1 MSELAGG
8 RCYEDLTV
16 GLVMHHVNGRTI
28 STTDNVWFTLLTMNT
43 NPIHLDAHYASQ
55 TEFGKPLVNSTFVLA
70 LLTGLSVTDVSRYA
84 VNLGWSDVKIPA
96 PVFEGDTVYARTEVL
111 SARESA
117 SRPHMG
123 VVEVKTTGVKQDGAV
138 VMEFRRTIL
147 VYKRG
152 HEPRAIGPLGDR
164 AGQ

>member
-1 MSELAGG
+1 MSEATAGAG

-16 GLVMHHVNGRTI
+16 GLVMRHANGRTI
-28 STTDNVWFTLLTMNT
+28 SNTDNVWFTLLTMNT

-84 VNLGWSDVKIPA
+84 INLGWSDVTIPA
-96 PVFEGDTVYARTEVL
+96 PVFEGDTIYAQTEVL
-111 SARESA
+111 SARESS
-117 SRPHMG
+117 SRPNMG
-123 VVEVKTTGVKQDGAV
+123 VVEIRTTGLNQNGVA

-152 HEPRAIGPLGDR
+152 QQPKVGRPGG
-164 AGQ
+164 